1 MKLSL
6 PALLDAGR
14 RFTARLAM
22 PRIRRQA
29 FTRQQLRQARRGFF
43 LLGLTVATFIALHP
57 PAAQAQD
64 WSSEHWI
71 GTWGAGPGVP
81 PLPAYHSGD
90 HPHLN
95 DFAYQGYLNAQ
106 APKR

>member
-14 RFTARLAM
+14 RLKAGLNLSRT
-22 PRIRRQA
+22 RRQA

-43 LLGLTVATFIALHP
+43 LLGLTLATFIALHP

-64 WSSEHWI
+64 WVSGHWI
-71 GTWGAGPGVP
+71 
-81 PLPAYHSGD
+81 
-90 HPHLN
+90 
-95 DFAYQGYLNAQ
+95 GYLNAQ
-106 APKR
+106 ALKQ